1 MVWKDARALGIFLWL
16 DKADTMVRH
25 RTRAVYASRLTH
37 RLCFKRQRMEAIA
50 RNTYLSQEDKD
61 PVSSTLFYLA
71 LGKKSLVHTLWRT
84 ANHHKE
90 QKAMLQFLAN
100 DFREARWQTAAS
112 KNAFAL
118 LGKQRY
124 GMVFG
129 GKSGNFPN

>member
-16 DKADTMVRH
+16 DKADTLVRYQH
-25 RTRAVYASRLTH
+25 NIWRSLPRYSLTEFV
-37 RLCFKRQRMEAIA
+37 LKRQRMEAIA

-84 ANHHKE
+84 ANHHRE

-124 GMVFG
+124 GMITTG
-129 GKSGNFPN
+129 GKMW